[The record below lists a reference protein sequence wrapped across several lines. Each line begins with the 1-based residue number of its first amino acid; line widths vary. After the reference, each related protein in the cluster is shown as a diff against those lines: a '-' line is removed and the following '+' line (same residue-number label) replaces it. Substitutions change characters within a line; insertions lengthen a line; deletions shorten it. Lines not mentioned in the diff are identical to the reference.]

1 MREEARVGQVVSVI
15 TVTDRD
21 LEDRGRALVTI
32 TGGNQAAHFTLDSV
46 GSVQVLRVGRE
57 LYRDTASQYEL
68 TITAEDRGTPPR
80 TATATLVINV
90 ESDN

>member
-32 TGGNQAAHFTLDSV
+32 TGGNQADHFTLDAV
-46 GSVQVLRVGRE
+46 GSVQVVRVGRE
-57 LYRDTASQYEL
+57 LYRDTARQYEL

-80 TATATLVINV
+80 TATAALVINV